1 MKTIEEVEAARERFK
16 RLAEEFKQYRN
27 TTRLICWLRFRIQ
40 DRLLESG
47 LEDDVTTG
55 IYIGLLNS
63 LYRLEQFEDI
73 LKEEKPE
80 DRACIDLLSIL
91 RTIKSEPDIFNNEKV
106 NTKL

>member
-1 MKTIEEVEAARERFK
+1 MKTIEEVGEARERFK

-40 DRLLESG
+40 EYLLESG
-47 LEDDVTTG
+47 PEEDVTIG
-55 IYIGLLNS
+55 IHIGLLNA

-80 DRACIDLLSIL
+80 DRACIDILSL
-91 RTIKSEPDIFNNEKV
+91 FRAIKREPDIFNNEKV